1 MYRTGKY
8 AYTEE
13 DCPVENDKLMEKSY
27 TIIAGCGRLGASI
40 AGKLS
45 EQKKDVM
52 IIDRD
57 KTAFRKLP
65 MSFGGLTLAASVTDL
80 ERLKAAEIDKAT
92 VFIAV
97 TDDDC
102 TNICAAQI
110 AKKVFH
116 IEKVVARI
124 YDEEK
129 IPLVT
134 GMEIDTIC
142 PTRLSEK
149 EIADYIQIGGQDDA
163 GK

>member
-1 MYRTGKY
+1 M
-8 AYTEE
+8 
-13 DCPVENDKLMEKSY
+13 
-27 TIIAGCGRLGASI
+27 
-40 AGKLS
+40 
-45 EQKKDVM
+45 
-52 IIDRD
+52 
-57 KTAFRKLP
+57 
-65 MSFGGLTLAASVTDL
+65 
-80 ERLKAAEIDKAT
+80 AT

-142 PTRLSEK
+142 PTMLSEK
-149 EIADYIQIGGQDDA
+149 EIADYIQIGGRDYV

>member
-1 MYRTGKY
+1 
-8 AYTEE
+8 
-13 DCPVENDKLMEKSY
+13 MEKSY

-45 EQKKDVM
+45 DQKKDVM

-65 MSFGGLTLAASVTDL
+65 ISFGGLTLAASVTDL

-92 VFIAV
+92 VFLAV

-116 IEKVVARI
+116 IKKVVARI

-129 IPLVT
+129 LPLVT

-142 PTRLSEK
+142 PTRLSED
-149 EIADYIQIGGQDDA
+149 EISGFIHIGGCGCSILPGGDCVNR
-163 GK
+163 KR

>member
-1 MYRTGKY
+1 
-8 AYTEE
+8 
-13 DCPVENDKLMEKSY
+13 MEKSY

-65 MSFGGLTLAASVTDL
+65 LSFGGLTLAASITDL

-142 PTRLSEK
+142 PTWLSEK
-149 EIADYIQIGGQDDA
+149 EIADYIQIGEQDYV

>member
-1 MYRTGKY
+1 M
-8 AYTEE
+8 
-13 DCPVENDKLMEKSY
+13 
-27 TIIAGCGRLGASI
+27 
-40 AGKLS
+40 
-45 EQKKDVM
+45 
-52 IIDRD
+52 
-57 KTAFRKLP
+57 
-65 MSFGGLTLAASVTDL
+65 
-80 ERLKAAEIDKAT
+80 AT

-134 GMEIDTIC
+134 GMEIDTILFQ
-142 PTRLSEK
+142 TIQFQAIRLPVIE
-149 EIADYIQIGGQDDA
+149 
-163 GK
+163 

>member
-1 MYRTGKY
+1 
-8 AYTEE
+8 
-13 DCPVENDKLMEKSY
+13 MEKSY

-65 MSFGGLTLAASVTDL
+65 VSFGGLTLAASVTDL

-110 AKKVFH
+110 AK
-116 IEKVVARI
+116 VVARI

-149 EIADYIQIGGQDDA
+149 EIADYIQIGGRDYV

>member
-1 MYRTGKY
+1 M
-8 AYTEE
+8 
-13 DCPVENDKLMEKSY
+13 
-27 TIIAGCGRLGASI
+27 
-40 AGKLS
+40 
-45 EQKKDVM
+45 
-52 IIDRD
+52 
-57 KTAFRKLP
+57 
-65 MSFGGLTLAASVTDL
+65 
-80 ERLKAAEIDKAT
+80 AT

-134 GMEIDTIC
+134 GMEIDTILFQ
-142 PTRLSEK
+142 TIQFQAIRLPVRE
-149 EIADYIQIGGQDDA
+149 
-163 GK
+163 

>member
-1 MYRTGKY
+1 M
-8 AYTEE
+8 
-13 DCPVENDKLMEKSY
+13 
-27 TIIAGCGRLGASI
+27 
-40 AGKLS
+40 
-45 EQKKDVM
+45 
-52 IIDRD
+52 
-57 KTAFRKLP
+57 
-65 MSFGGLTLAASVTDL
+65 
-80 ERLKAAEIDKAT
+80 AT

-134 GMEIDTIC
+134 GLEIDTILFQ
-142 PTRLSEK
+142 TIQFQAIRLPVIE
-149 EIADYIQIGGQDDA
+149 
-163 GK
+163 

>member
-1 MYRTGKY
+1 
-8 AYTEE
+8 
-13 DCPVENDKLMEKSY
+13 MEKSY

-40 AGKLS
+40 TGKLS

-65 MSFGGLTLAASVTDL
+65 ISFGGLTLAASITDL

-149 EIADYIQIGGQDDA
+149 EIADYIQIGGRDYV

>member
-1 MYRTGKY
+1 
-8 AYTEE
+8 
-13 DCPVENDKLMEKSY
+13 MEKSY
-27 TIIAGCGRLGASI
+27 TIIAGSGRLGASI

-45 EQKKDVM
+45 EQKRDVM
-52 IIDRD
+52 VIDRD

-65 MSFGGLTLAASVTDL
+65 VSFGGLTLAASVTDL

-92 VFIAV
+92 VFLAV

-116 IEKVVARI
+116 IKKVVARI

-129 IPLVT
+129 IPLVM

-149 EIADYIQIGGQDDA
+149 EISDYIQIGGQDDV

>member
-1 MYRTGKY
+1 
-8 AYTEE
+8 
-13 DCPVENDKLMEKSY
+13 MEKSY

-57 KTAFRKLP
+57 KTAFRKLSV
-65 MSFGGLTLAASVTDL
+65 SFGGLTLAASVTDL
-80 ERLKAAEIDKAT
+80 ERLKVAEIEKAT
-92 VFIAV
+92 VFLAV

-134 GMEIDTIC
+134 GMGIDTIC
-142 PTRLSEK
+142 PTRLSED
-149 EIADYIQIGGQDDA
+149 EISGFIHIGGCGCSVLSGGDHVNR
-163 GK
+163 KR